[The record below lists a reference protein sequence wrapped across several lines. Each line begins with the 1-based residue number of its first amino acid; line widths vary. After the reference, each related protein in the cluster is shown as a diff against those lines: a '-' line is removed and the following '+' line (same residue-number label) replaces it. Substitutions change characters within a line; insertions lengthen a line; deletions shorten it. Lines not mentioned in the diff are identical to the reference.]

1 ASQPK
6 CGSNILLRVGVALSQ
21 SACGRD
27 STPAGMKNASQSHEK
42 NSRASST
49 LTIITEKNPC
59 ACAIG
64 ISPASTP
71 AASRY
76 LRRGE
81 GGREGETE
89 SVSILTCFPVTFS
102 PCRLVSL
109 FFYLPICPSRPS
121 PLPPSPPPP
130 LPHPP
135 LPPPLRL
142 THGLPPER
150 DDHRGCR
157 QAEQERALRDQER
170 RENVAPAQVQFI
182 THRVGARQVREE
194 SEQSG

>member
-102 PCRLVSL
+102 PCLLVLPSPH
-109 FFYLPICPSRPS
+109 LPIS
-121 PLPPSPPPP
+121 PI
-130 LPHPP
+130 PHPP
-135 LPPPLRL
+135 LPPSLRL

-194 SEQSG
+194 IEQAG

>member
-102 PCRLVSL
+102 PCRLFSL
-109 FFYLPICPSRPS
+109 FFHLPIPHS
-121 PLPPSPPPP
+121 
-130 LPHPP
+130 PHPSVSLTACHQSEMIIAAVGRP
-135 LPPPLRL
+135 NRSERCGIRSVVKTLP
-142 THGLPPER
+142 
-150 DDHRGCR
+150 
-157 QAEQERALRDQER
+157 QR
-170 RENVAPAQVQFI
+170 RCSSSLIV
-182 THRVGARQVREE
+182 
-194 SEQSG
+194 

>member
-109 FFYLPICPSRPS
+109 FFHLPISPS
-121 PLPPSPPPP
+121 PPSPPPP
-130 LPHPP
+130 SPHPSVSLTACHQSEMIIAAVGRP
-135 LPPPLRL
+135 NRSERCGIRSVVKTLP
-142 THGLPPER
+142 
-150 DDHRGCR
+150 
-157 QAEQERALRDQER
+157 QR
-170 RENVAPAQVQFI
+170 RCSSSLIV
-182 THRVGARQVREE
+182 
-194 SEQSG
+194 